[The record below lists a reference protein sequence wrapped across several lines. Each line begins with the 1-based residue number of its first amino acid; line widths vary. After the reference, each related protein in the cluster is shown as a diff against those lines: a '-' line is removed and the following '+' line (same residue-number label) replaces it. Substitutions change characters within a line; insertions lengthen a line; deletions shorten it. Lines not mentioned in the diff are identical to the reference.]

1 MTINIIQTVTNI
13 LNEDRSIKSSS
24 TVEAY
29 LLIPDEGRALKNIKT
44 EHISEIVVIT
54 GVAINAGSIFN
65 FLASIGS
72 EQPKN
77 FARVTVPSNDNAI
90 TIAKFKSLY

>member
-29 LLIPDEGRALKNIKT
+29 LLIPAEGRALKNIKT
-44 EHISEIVVIT
+44 GEIIKTKLCLNKKVKLQDYIEVDMPNT
-54 GVAINAGSIFN
+54 
-65 FLASIGS
+65 
-72 EQPKN
+72 PK
-77 FARVTVPSNDNAI
+77 
-90 TIAKFKSLY
+90 

>member
-29 LLIPDEGRALKNIKT
+29 LLIPAEGRALKNIKT
-44 EHISEIVVIT
+44 GEIIKTKLCLNKKVKLQDYIEVDIPNT
-54 GVAINAGSIFN
+54 PV
-65 FLASIGS
+65 
-72 EQPKN
+72 
-77 FARVTVPSNDNAI
+77 
-90 TIAKFKSLY
+90 